1 MSGPSSGKIIF
12 SDSKI
17 AILNTKPQRVAPIY
31 FKTLA
36 RSSSLLISL
45 RSICRACKSTSQR
58 KLESWHTGSI
68 FYVSLNSSLLI
79 SLRSIC
85 RACKSTSQR
94 KLESWHTGTILEVPR
109 FIYCTTHKPIQ
120 IFGIITVVCPKR
132 SPGADVVGVSPAPAQ
147 LSRPPSVPQLGQD
160 TWYVGNSGAVGTV

>member
-1 MSGPSSGKIIF
+1 MLSQCQAHHTVEYSRCRDRVPEKSYF

-109 FIYCTTHKPIQ
+109 FIYVKHDPRRLRRRAPSRKLSWTPWPLYLKP
-120 IFGIITVVCPKR
+120 
-132 SPGADVVGVSPAPAQ
+132 
-147 LSRPPSVPQLGQD
+147 
-160 TWYVGNSGAVGTV
+160 